1 MRLLSLAFVII
12 MITIVAM
19 TGCSKKEDKAPSI
32 QPSKQITSIE
42 AVVKVPDNIK
52 GKWKAVNISVYDK
65 QKAKETTYTIG
76 IGSTF
81 ALPNT
86 DLSIKVETF
95 FPNFVMKGIN
105 LTSET
110 NDLKILLPR
119 SKFIKDLK
127 KLIKVGSMPCIQTW
141 RADFRNLDFT

>member
-1 MRLLSLAFVII
+1 
-12 MITIVAM
+12 M

-110 NDLKILLPR
+110 NDLKNPAAQIKIYQG
-119 SKFIKDLK
+119 SKEAYKGWLYALYPDMESRFQKFGFYLK
-127 KLIKVGSMPCIQTW
+127 LVGVIP
-141 RADFRNLDFT
+141 A